1 MDNSGGF
8 RTKGAAMDTS
18 MAISG
23 KKIRALRDA
32 RAWSQAHLAE
42 AASLSLRTVQR
53 VEAEGT
59 ASAETRLAIA
69 AALGVSVA
77 ELNAPAPVAEAAP
90 ARAKRADPG
99 PLNTAL
105 MLSNIGFALVYLLWL
120 GRGLPPEVASHFG
133 VAGDA
138 NDTMTRDG
146 FVASMAGVTVVLPS
160 LLWGGMGWAMKL
172 RLVNIPHAD
181 YWFAEPRRP
190 ATERYLYR
198 HVTWLC
204 IGLTAFMAWIFW
216 LVAAADAGSPA
227 HPVLDSRLATL
238 GLGGFLAATTAW
250 IVTLSYRFGRQD
262 A

>member
-1 MDNSGGF
+1 
-8 RTKGAAMDTS
+8 MDTS

-23 KKIRALRDA
+23 EKIKALREA

-59 ASAETRLAIA
+59 ASAETRLALA
-69 AALGVSVA
+69 AALGVSVDA
-77 ELNAPAPVAEAAP
+77 LNAPAPAVEAAP
-90 ARAKRADPG
+90 ARSGRPDPG

-105 MLSNIGFALVYLLWL
+105 MLSSVGVAMVYLLWM

-133 VAGDA
+133 VAGAA
-138 NDTMTRDG
+138 NNTMSRDG
-146 FVASMAGVTVVLPS
+146 FVVSMAAAMVMLP
-160 LLWGGMGWAMKL
+160 LLVWAGAGWAMK
-172 RLVNIPHAD
+172 RGKVNIPDAD
-181 YWFAEPRRP
+181 YWLAESRRP

-198 HVTWLC
+198 HITWLC
-204 IGLTAFMAWIFW
+204 IGMTALMAWVFW
-216 LVAAADAGSPA
+216 LVAVANAGAPA

-238 GLGGFLAATTAW
+238 GVGVFMAAITAW
-250 IVTLSYRFGRQD
+250 VVTLSDRFRRHD